1 MSNSN
6 SAVSLGP
13 GNYNLNNGASARSS
27 NGNSN
32 NSNPDYSHIWIDID
46 VIGDGNCF
54 YRSLYHA
61 ALFHLDPTAFKRLL
75 LCFCL
80 NVDEYDNEDTLK
92 AFMKVAANGKKV
104 PKQLAHEHKFCNAA
118 RAALTNEI
126 KYKDLF
132 ERMDNYDSED
142 YASPYTILKATAELG
157 QETWEATTQEFSAGF
172 NKIFRNA
179 STLTDMSEG
188 QFANVYADIVRA
200 DREFVTQL
208 EILMVNFML
217 RHCGLKIH
225 TLNPDGKYRAN
236 DIGILN
242 ANNLLAA
249 PVGNIPNASIK
260 APAEEIKLTP
270 LFLMRLPEH
279 YNVVLPSSIYSKH
292 FAVLD
297 NIGHSDPV
305 QYTDEDLF
313 VNYETVHAYVKK
325 MTGDYEN
332 KAGGRRR
339 IYGTRRYKRSAAS
352 RANRANKSRKRK

>member
-1 MSNSN
+1 MSNSD
-6 SAVSLGP
+6 
-13 GNYNLNNGASARSS
+13 
-27 NGNSN
+27 
-32 NSNPDYSHIWIDID
+32 PDYSNLWVDID

-92 AFMKVAANGKKV
+92 AFMKVAAKGNNV

-132 ERMDNYDSED
+132 ERMDNADSED
-142 YASPYTILKATAELG
+142 YKSPYAILKATAELG
-157 QETWEATTQEFSAGF
+157 QDTWEATTREFSAGF
-172 NKIFRNA
+172 NKKFRNA
-179 STLTDMSEG
+179 STLTTMSEG

-249 PVGNIPNASIK
+249 PVGNIRNTGPRIK
-260 APAEEIKLTP
+260 APTEEIKLTP

-279 YNVVLPSSIYSKH
+279 YNVVLPASIYLKH

-297 NIGHSDPV
+297 NIGYSGAV

-313 VNYETVHAYVKK
+313 LNYETVYAYVTK

-339 IYGTRRYKRSAAS
+339 IYGTRRYKRSATGLAS
-352 RANRANKSRKRK
+352 RAPRANKSRKRK